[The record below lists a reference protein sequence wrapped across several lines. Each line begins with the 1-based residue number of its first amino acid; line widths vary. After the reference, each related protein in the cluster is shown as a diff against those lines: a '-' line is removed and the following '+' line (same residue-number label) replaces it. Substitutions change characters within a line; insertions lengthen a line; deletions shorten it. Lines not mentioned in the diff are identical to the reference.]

1 MHEMGIAH
9 QIIQIA
15 IDAIPAD
22 MASCKINAVNVEIGT
37 LSAIVP
43 DSLSFCFELGIKDT
57 PCAGAELSI
66 KIIPAVMKC
75 NDCNT
80 EWNINE
86 IAFECQS
93 CRSTNLQT
101 IKNCDIDIISI
112 DIDD

>member
-15 IDAIPAD
+15 VDAIPAD
-22 MASCKINAVNVEIGT
+22 TENCKINAVNVEIGT

-43 DSLSFCFELGIKDT
+43 DSLSFCFEIGAKGT
-57 PCAGAELSI
+57 PCAEAEL
-66 KIIPAVMKC
+66 IITIVPAVMKC

-80 EWNINE
+80 EWNVDE
-86 IAFECQS
+86 IAFQCQS
-93 CRSTNLQT
+93 CQSINIQM

-112 DIDD
+112 NIDD